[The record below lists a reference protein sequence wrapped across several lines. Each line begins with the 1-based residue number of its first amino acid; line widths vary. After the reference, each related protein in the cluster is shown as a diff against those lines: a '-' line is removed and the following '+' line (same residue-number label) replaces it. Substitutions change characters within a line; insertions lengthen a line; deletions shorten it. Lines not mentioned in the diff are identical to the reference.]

1 MAREANPRVM
11 ADDDTDPGKTSTVQL
26 NAPVPPEISDRLKRA
41 FPDTSGNAERVRRAI
56 WIALEVVESEEYHHV
71 AKAPANDK

>member
-11 ADDDTDPGKTSTVQL
+11 ADDDTDSGKNSTVQL

-41 FPDTSGNAERVRRAI
+41 FPDTTGNAERVRRAI
-56 WIALEVVESEEYHHV
+56 WIALEVVESEEYHRV
-71 AKAPANDK
+71 KKPPSDDK